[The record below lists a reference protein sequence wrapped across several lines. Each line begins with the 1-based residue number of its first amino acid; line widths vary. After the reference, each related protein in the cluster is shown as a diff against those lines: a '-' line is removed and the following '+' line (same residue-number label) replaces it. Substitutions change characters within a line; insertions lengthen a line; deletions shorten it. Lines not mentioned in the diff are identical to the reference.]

1 MDAKA
6 ENKIEEVLKEQ
17 LHKSYLRGLAVGGKS
32 FIGVIYDIIVKDK
45 KQRINPA
52 KTLMK
57 IESSCKRML
66 DVSDNYDKNTLTENI
81 IEAVE
86 REKSKHEGDKQ
97 GE

>member
-1 MDAKA
+1 MDAKT
-6 ENKIEEVLKEQ
+6 ENKIEEALKEQ

-32 FIGVIYDIIVKDK
+32 FVGTIYDIILKDK
-45 KQRINPA
+45 KQKINPA

-66 DVSDNYDKNTLTENI
+66 DISDNYDKTTLAENI
-81 IEAVE
+81 VEAVE
-86 REKSKHEGDKQ
+86 REKSKYEEGNH